1 MVRREEAL
9 QLLREALNT
18 PSADFR
24 PDQWESIDD
33 LVNHNRRVHVIQRT
47 GWGKSSVYFLSIMLL
62 REQRAGIAIIIS
74 PLLALIRNQVESA
87 RKFGLVAESINSSNT
102 AEWSDIEQRVVEGK
116 VDVLF
121 ISPERL
127 ANEGFMQRVMLSIAD
142 RVNLF
147 VVDESHCI
155 SDWGHDFRVD
165 YRRIVN
171 ILSFLPPTV
180 SIIATTATANDRV
193 VADVSRQLGELSV
206 RRGTL
211 RRDSLRLQN
220 IRLKDQPSRLVW
232 LAEALEKIEGTG
244 IIYTLTKRDVKNV
257 TDWLRQ
263 RGHNVMGY
271 YSGVVSDD
279 FPDTNDYRLH
289 LEDSLQHNEVKA
301 LVSTVALGMGYDK
314 PDLAFVIHFQAPG
327 SLIGYYQQVGR
338 AGRGISEAIGILLSG
353 DEDEVIH
360 DFFRRSAFPPKA
372 TVDKILYELE
382 EAEAGLSVNQ
392 LAQKL
397 NQRIGKIE
405 HALKYLSVEIN
416 GPVVKIGS
424 KWNRVA
430 SDYVMDLDKIQRL
443 TLQRKQEWEQVEDY
457 LTTTDC
463 LMRYLQ
469 IALDDPNPTD
479 CGRCANC
486 TGDSLVVV
494 ENNES
499 LGVTAA
505 QFLRRSDILLNLRA
519 QIPAQ
524 SLMQTRELLEITGDR
539 QARIP
544 MEYRGQIG
552 RTLSKWKDAGWGKLV
567 AQGKHARHFDDQLV
581 QAVYDM
587 ILRWQPDP
595 FPTWVTC
602 VPSHNSPTL
611 VADFAERLSKVMGLP
626 FVLAVNKV
634 TQTEPQK
641 LQENSFHQSNNIDGA
656 FAVAEEKLLEGPVLL
671 IDDAVDSGWTLT
683 VISALLLCAGSG
695 PVFPLALT
703 STNLGS

>member
-1 MVRREEAL
+1 MVTRERAL
-9 QLLREALNT
+9 QILRNALGN

-24 PDQWESIDD
+24 PDQWECIDD
-33 LVNHNRRVHVIQRT
+33 LVNHKRRLHVIQRT
-47 GWGKSSVYFLSIMLL
+47 GWGKSSVYFLSTLLL

-87 RKFGLVAESINSSNT
+87 RKFGLVADTINSGNQDD
-102 AEWSDIEQRVVEGK
+102 WRNVQRRVLAGETN
-116 VDVLF
+116 VLF

-127 ANEGFMQRVMLSIAD
+127 ANEDFKNRVLLPIAD

-165 YRRIVN
+165 YRRIVG
-171 ILSFLPPTV
+171 ILNFLPSTV

-193 VADVSRQLGELSV
+193 VADVSRQLGDLSI

-220 IRLKDQPSRLVW
+220 ISLKDQPSRLVW
-232 LAEALEKIEGTG
+232 LAEALDEIEGTG

-257 TDWLRQ
+257 TDWLQQ
-263 RGHNVMGY
+263 RGHNVEGY

-279 FPDTNDYRLH
+279 YPDTNDYRLH
-289 LEDSLQHNEVKA
+289 LEDSLQRNEVKA

-338 AGRGISEAIGILLSG
+338 AGRGISDAIGIMLSG
-353 DEDEVIH
+353 EEDEVIH

-372 TVDKILYELE
+372 TVDKILHELE
-382 EAEAGLSVNQ
+382 EVDAGLSVNE

-397 NQRIGKIE
+397 NQRTGKIG
-405 HALKYLSVEIN
+405 HALKYLSVEEN
-416 GPVVKIGS
+416 TPVIKIGS

-430 SDYVMDLDKIQRL
+430 SDYVMDFDKIQRL
-443 TLQRKQEWEQVEDY
+443 TQQREQEWQQVKDY
-457 LTTTDC
+457 LTTMGC
-463 LMRYLQ
+463 LMHYLQ
-469 IALDDPNPTD
+469 ATLDDPNPTA

-486 TGDSLVVV
+486 TGDSLITV

-499 LGVTAA
+499 LGVAAA
-505 QFLRRSDILLNLRA
+505 QFLRRSDIVLKLRA
-519 QIPAQ
+519 QIPAH
-524 SLMQTRELLEITGDR
+524 SLLQTRELLGIAGNR

-544 MEYRGQIG
+544 AAYRGEIG

-567 AQGKHARHFDDQLV
+567 AQGKHAKHFDDQLV
-581 QAVYDM
+581 KAVYEM
-587 ILRWQPDP
+587 ILRWTPDP

-602 VPSHNSPTL
+602 VPSLNSPTL
-611 VADFAERLSKVMGLP
+611 VPSFAERLSKALGLP
-626 FVLAVNKV
+626 FVQVVQKV
-634 TQTEPQK
+634 TQTLPQK
-641 LQENSFHQSNNIDGA
+641 EQENSYHQSNNIDGA
-656 FAVAEEKLLEGPVLL
+656 FAVEQEGLMEGPVLL
-671 IDDAVDSGWTLT
+671 IDDAIDSGWTLT
-683 VISALLLCAGSG
+683 VISALLLHAGSG